1 MNAMKWVERNF
12 QFDFPIEVFPC
23 ILERLRGTPSRV
35 EEMIRSYAPGILT
48 IRVGNSWSIQEQ
60 VGHLLDLDDLHE
72 ARLED
77 YVLNA
82 KVLRLADMTN
92 KKTSEGNH
100 NAKLIDELLGSFRQ
114 ARGRFVR
121 RLEEMDDELLA
132 RIALHPRLQ
141 KPMRMV
147 DMAFFVAEHD
157 DHHLASITR
166 LARVL

>member
-1 MNAMKWVERNF
+1 MNSMKWVEREFN
-12 QFDFPIEVFPC
+12 FDFPVELFPC
-23 ILERLRGTPSRV
+23 ILERVRGTPSRV
-35 EEMIRSYAPGILT
+35 EEIARSYAPGILT
-48 IRVGNSWSIQEQ
+48 IRVGNGWSIQEQ

-77 YVLNA
+77 YALKA
-82 KVLRLADMTN
+82 KVLRPADMTN
-92 KKTSEGNH
+92 KKTSEANH
-100 NAKLIDELLGSFRQ
+100 NAKPIDELLRSFRQ
-114 ARGRFVR
+114 ARGRFVK
-121 RLEEMDDELLA
+121 RLEEMDDEMLA

-166 LARVL
+166 LARML